1 MKKILTLALAIGCG
15 AAMAQKSDNV
25 GIGTTKP
32 DPSALLDLNSNSK
45 GFLLPRMS
53 EAQRNAIKS
62 PAIGLMIFQT
72 DQTIGT
78 YTYDGTTW
86 QPSNARTAATQV
98 AGAWD
103 KQGNAIDATDFLGS
117 TSGGSLRFR
126 VNNVKAG
133 EIGTNGTV
141 LLGLYAGNVNT
152 AGDNVGIG
160 TLALSQ
166 NVSGNNNIA
175 IGNGAMLSTTTG
187 SSGTFNVAI
196 GFQALLNNRG
206 TDNLGIGTF
215 ALKSNTT
222 GINNVALGA
231 YAGSKNES
239 GSNNFALGYG
249 ALLENIEGASNVAVG
264 ADALRFATGSSNL
277 GIGAAAGRNAT
288 GSSNL
293 FIGQSAGANET
304 GSNKLYIANTNTA
317 TPLIGGDFANNLLKF
332 HTGTA
337 APTATA
343 GFVAIG
349 DFTAAGSTATPGTG
363 AINTFPAF
371 TASSRYR
378 LVVQDGILTEKLK
391 VALRNGAEWAD
402 YVFAP
407 DYQLM
412 PLEEVEAFTK
422 KNKHLPNVPS
432 ADDMVKDGLDVT
444 QTSAKLME
452 KIEELTL
459 YVIEM
464 NKEIKALKDAN
475 RKLQEK

>member
-1 MKKILTLALAIGCG
+1 MKRILTLALVFGYAV
-15 AAMAQKSDNV
+15 ATAQKTDNV

-32 DPSALLDLNSNSK
+32 DPSAILDLNTTNK
-45 GFLLPRMS
+45 GFLMPRMT
-53 EAQRNAIKS
+53 ETERNAIKN
-62 PAIGLMIFQT
+62 PALALKVYQIDGEK
-72 DQTIGT
+72 GE
-78 YTYDGTTW
+78 YTFDGTTW
-86 QPSNARTAATQV
+86 QPSARVGATNSV
-98 AGAWD
+98 GAWD
-103 KQGNAIDATDFLGS
+103 KQGNAIDGTDFLG
-117 TSGGSLRFR
+117 TTNAFPLRFR

-133 EIGTNGTV
+133 EIGVNGTV
-141 LLGLYAGNVNT
+141 FLGQYVGNVNT
-152 AGDNVGIG
+152 GADNVGIGSFALFQNLSGTGNISIGNGAMSNTTTGSSGNFNIALGFQALKDNRGTDNVGIG
-160 TLALSQ
+160 TYALTS
-166 NVSGNNNIA
+166 N
-175 IGNGAMLSTTTG
+175 TTG
-187 SSGTFNVAI
+187 TNNVAI
-196 GFQALLNNRG
+196 GPSAGFKTQSGDFNFAFGSGALYEN
-206 TDNLGIGTF
+206 I
-215 ALKSNTT
+215 
-222 GINNVALGA
+222 
-231 YAGSKNES
+231 S
-239 GSNNFALGYG
+239 GSNNLAIGP
-249 ALLENIEGASNVAVG
+249 
-264 ADALRFATGSSNL
+264 DALRFTTGSLNT
-277 GIGAAAGRNAT
+277 GIGRWAGRNAT
-288 GSSNL
+288 GSGNV
-293 FIGQSAGANET
+293 FIGQAAGANEI
-304 GSNKLYIANTNTA
+304 GSNKLYIANTDIA
-317 TPLIGGDFANNLLKF
+317 TPLIGGDFSNNLLKF

-337 APTATA
+337 TPTATA

-432 ADDMVKDGLDVT
+432 ADDMVKGGLDVM

-452 KIEELTL
+452 KVEELTL

-464 NKEIKALKDAN
+464 NKEIKALKNAN